1 MFMLQSMIRVVR
13 GQIKMGKNYDY
24 THIFDGVYAPV
35 TEYTPLPMTEQMF
48 WRRIGWLQQAMIRAD
63 NFEFRLLWF
72 HKLQELMRLQP

>member
-1 MFMLQSMIRVVR
+1 MLMLQNKTKAVN

-24 THIFDGVYAPV
+24 THIFHGVYAPL

-48 WRRIGWLQQAMIRAD
+48 WRRIGWLQQAMIRAE

-72 HKLQELMRLQP
+72 NKLQELMRLQP